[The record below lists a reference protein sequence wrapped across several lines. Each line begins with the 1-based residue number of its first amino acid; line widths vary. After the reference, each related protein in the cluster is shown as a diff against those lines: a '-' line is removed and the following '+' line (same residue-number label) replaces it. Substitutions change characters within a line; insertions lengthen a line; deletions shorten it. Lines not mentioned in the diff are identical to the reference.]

1 MILELPM
8 DRETR
13 IANRDFSFTFIGRLM
28 DSLYSNE
35 REREKKK
42 ERKKKLNND
51 SSCSRHHKNIVI
63 VQSQYRFFR

>member
-42 ERKKKLNND
+42 ERKK
-51 SSCSRHHKNIVI
+51 S
-63 VQSQYRFFR
+63 

>member
-1 MILELPM
+1 MILELPR

-28 DSLYSNE
+28 NSLYSNE
-35 REREKKK
+35 REKKKK

-63 VQSQYRFFR
+63 V